1 MIKKFLPALSLIF
14 LLASCATLKQAPGR
28 ASHPTPGNAVAE
40 TYTAKKE
47 PAKKDLRFLDDI
59 SVAPEGTVTSNTSS
73 RTSRNAGPSA
83 SASDISL
90 YMNRSSNVEKASALQ
105 FKYAVLL
112 NTEVE
117 DLDDTRLL
125 ESVDEWYGTRY
136 RMGGTGKTGID
147 CSAFVQAVCLS
158 TYALALPRTAREQYR
173 NCEKISSTELK
184 EGDLVFFNTTGGVS
198 HVGIYLRNNK
208 FAHASSSQGVTVSDL
223 FDPYYLKRF
232 IGAGRVTK
240 PEAKLAF

>member
-1 MIKKFLPALSLIF
+1 MTKHLLPALSLILF
-14 LLASCATLKQAPGR
+14 LASCSTAKLSGSQASTKPSR
-28 ASHPTPGNAVAE
+28 AAVTE

-59 SVAPEGTVTSNTSS
+59 SVAPEGTVTSKSAQ
-73 RTSRNAGPSA
+73 RNQRGSGPSA

-90 YMNRSSNVEKASALQ
+90 YMNRGANVEKASSLQ

-117 DLDDTRLL
+117 ELQDTKLI

-136 RMGGTGKTGID
+136 RMGGTGKTGVD
-147 CSAFVQAVCLS
+147 CSAFVQAVCLT

-173 NCEKISSTELK
+173 TCEKISTTELK

-232 IGAGRVTK
+232 IGAGRLDK
-240 PEAKLAF
+240 PEAKLGF